1 MAGAGGDK
9 DTRRTW
15 PTESTNQGS
24 QSLKWQLQGPAWICP
39 RSSVYMLWLSAWHF
53 SGTPNCGSRC
63 VSDSFFLL
71 LGLFLLLG
79 CLVQLLCEGL
89 CFCIIV
95 FYFVVLGYC
104 FLETCFFFSEGKQV
118 VNLGKRDSDRK
129 LGGED
134 RG

>member
-1 MAGAGGDK
+1 M
-9 DTRRTW
+9 
-15 PTESTNQGS
+15 
-24 QSLKWQLQGPAWICP
+24 
-39 RSSVYMLWLSAWHF
+39 YMLWLSAWHF

-104 FLETCFFFSEGKQV
+104 LLETCFFFLKGDGWGVDPEESGGGRELKEGEERE
-118 VNLGKRDSDRK
+118 L
-129 LGGED
+129 
-134 RG
+134 